1 MWILTTITLTVSLC
15 CKIVDYNY
23 TDSSYA
29 VNVDLNYK
37 STRSDAANVD
47 YKYTNTSS
55 ALNVDYNYTY
65 RSYAVNIF
73 TGMLQSRMCTGQ
85 CLHSQ

>member
-1 MWILTTITLTVSLC
+1 MNFDYNYINKFYAIKLMLITITLTVP
-15 CKIVDYNY
+15 
-23 TDSSYA
+23 
-29 VNVDLNYK
+29 VDLNYK
-37 STRSDAANVD
+37 STRSHAANVD
-47 YKYTNTSS
+47 YKYTNISS